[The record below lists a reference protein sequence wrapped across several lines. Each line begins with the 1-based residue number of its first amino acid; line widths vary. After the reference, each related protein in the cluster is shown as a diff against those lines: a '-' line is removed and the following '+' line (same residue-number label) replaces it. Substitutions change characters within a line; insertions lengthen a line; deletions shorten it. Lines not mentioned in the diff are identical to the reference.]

1 MQIKDRHNGNI
12 LLDNQGHIIHI
23 DFGFLLSNSPG
34 RFGFE
39 AAPFKLTQ
47 EYVDLLGGIESEFF
61 QQYGSLL
68 KQAFKALRK
77 HAESIII
84 LVEMMARDSNLPC
97 FSSGP
102 ATALQLRQRFQLQL
116 SEAEVDM
123 FVDSFLIQKSIGS
136 IYTRLYDQYQLLTQG
151 IYS

>member
-1 MQIKDRHNGNI
+1 MCMHPAVIFDRHNGNI
-12 LLDNQGHIIHI
+12 LLDNEGHIIHI

-47 EYVDLLGGIESEFF
+47 EYVDIMGGLESEFF
-61 QQYGSLL
+61 EQFRTLL
-68 KQAFKALRK
+68 KHAFKVLRK
-77 HAESIII
+77 QAESIII
-84 LVEMMARDSNLPC
+84 LVEMMAKDSNLPC

-116 SEAEVDM
+116 
-123 FVDSFLIQKSIGS
+123 
-136 IYTRLYDQYQLLTQG
+136 
-151 IYS
+151 